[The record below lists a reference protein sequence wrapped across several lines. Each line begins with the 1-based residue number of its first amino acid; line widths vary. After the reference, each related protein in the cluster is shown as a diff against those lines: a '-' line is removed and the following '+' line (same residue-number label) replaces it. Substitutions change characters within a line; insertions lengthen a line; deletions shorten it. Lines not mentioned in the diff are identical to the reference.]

1 MENGLNKGNMKK
13 QEILEAI
20 VEKEDKYFDLVAY
33 ARKSPEM
40 YETIPKVKEMVDK
53 IRELYPSEVA
63 ELQGENS
70 DWTHGFNSGMLAGMR
85 YVLTLF
91 SEDKETAEEDFPF
104 LDT

>member
-1 MENGLNKGNMKK
+1 MKTH
-13 QEILEAI
+13 EILEAV

-53 IRELYPSEVA
+53 IRELYPAEVA
-63 ELQGENS
+63 DLGGKDS